1 MPGRLAK
8 EGQNT
13 HDNLPSP
20 LHLSRLSGDC
30 AKVQGATGARV
41 GSVVQG
47 IAGVIFA
54 IVLGLIWNWKLGL
67 VCSLFFPLT
76 ILAVI
81 VEQRIII
88 GVDSIEKLA
97 FEQSAKLAIEAITN
111 IRTIAGLRCE
121 EKYVNMYVDLLAV
134 PHKATMRNSHKR
146 GFIFGFSQGIQYFAW
161 GLTLWYGGYLVDIGD
176 ATYQQVFT

>member
-1 MPGRLAK
+1 M
-8 EGQNT
+8 
-13 HDNLPSP
+13 
-20 LHLSRLSGDC
+20 
-30 AKVQGATGARV
+30 
-41 GSVVQG
+41 
-47 IAGVIFA
+47 
-54 IVLGLIWNWKLGL
+54 
-67 VCSLFFPLT
+67 
-76 ILAVI
+76 
-81 VEQRIII
+81 EQRIII
-88 GVDSIEKLA
+88 GVDSIEKQA

-146 GFIFGFSQGIQYFAW
+146 GFIFGFSQGVQYFAW

>member
-1 MPGRLAK
+1 MRSVGWQEDK
-8 EGQNT
+8 YN
-13 HDNLPSP
+13 HNLPSP
-20 LHLSRLSGDC
+20 PRLSGDC

-88 GVDSIEKLA
+88 GVDSIEKQA

-121 EKYVNMYVDLLAV
+121 EKYVKMYVDLLAV